1 MNSLFLILEHP
12 QAFISSAARKVEE
25 IDLSYKVPEKNVA
38 LLFHLH
44 FIPVSPVSDFYQTII
59 NLCCFKVLNLWKFL
73 TASIETNA
81 VFF

>member
-1 MNSLFLILEHP
+1 MTTEEWWERCNWAKQTLVMEERGLWAKECSLSPE
-12 QAFISSAARKVEE
+12 ARKVEE

-59 NLCCFKVLNLWKFL
+59 NLF
-73 TASIETNA
+73 
-81 VFF
+81 